1 MVDIIEY
8 FQGDFP
14 EYVLCQFYDVF
25 GKKHYFNEKIP
36 IVSSENINNTTI
48 LPKKGFIAGEFINKG
63 DDLINFSSIKPYD
76 IETID
81 GINTFCVKDY
91 QIINEVELKIFN
103 KINCIIDD
111 IWNDILLKIEEC
123 RKIII
128 EYKSTGGK
136 KEKII
141 NYFMELIKLY
151 DENKMEKECN
161 FIGDIL
167 DILTGYYVGKNIEW

>member
-1 MVDIIEY
+1 MNFLMVDIIEY

-14 EYVLCQFYDVF
+14 EYVLCQFFDVF

-36 IVSSENINNTTI
+36 IVSSENINDTTI

-63 DDLINFSSIKPYD
+63 DELIYFSTIKPYD

-91 QIINEVELKIFN
+91 QIINEDELEIFN
-103 KINCIIDD
+103 KLNCIIDD
-111 IWNDILLKIEEC
+111 IGNDVLLKIEEY

-128 EYKSTGGK
+128 EYKTTGGK
-136 KEKII
+136 KII

-151 DENKMEKECN
+151 DENKMEKDQ
-161 FIGDIL
+161 I
-167 DILTGYYVGKNIEW
+167 KNIKNEIIVNY